1 MAAETLNPVLAYA
14 AGALTILSPCV
25 LPLVPIV
32 LGSAGQ
38 NHRYGPLALAAG
50 LVLSFTGVGFALAT
64 VGAAS
69 GFDGDWVRYFGA
81 ALLLLA
87 GIALLVPKLQY
98 WLQGAAAP
106 LSAWASERQSGL
118 ERFGLAGQFGIGA
131 LLGLVWSPCVGPTL
145 GAATV
150 LAAQGQNLGAVA
162 LTMAAFGLGIA
173 TVLVVLAMA
182 TKSLLAQWRGKLMTA
197 GSGGKRV
204 LGTLLAVVGV
214 LIITGGDHLIE
225 GVLVTITPDWLA
237 DLTTSI

>member
-38 NHRYGPLALAAG
+38 SHRYGPLALAAG